1 MAVSKVSV
9 TQKSQGA
16 GGAAPALKSVLKKSI
31 STSASNL
38 NAKNDRPKLVKQN
51 TVVPK
56 AYEYAEIQKKKREE
70 LAQKLKEEQEREL
83 KFKFHA
89 KPVPKSIKAP
99 TIQPKPI
106 VKPPLV
112 KQKSL
117 KENEEKKKLLK
128 QLSMP
133 ILPVVKRPA
142 PPVPSCGDPER
153 LKASE
158 EHKQRLKE
166 KYKLENVAFKAKPAS
181 VLKKPVFQ
189 PKHNFKPAEAKPFKL
204 VLSQR
209 LVQRTAYDK
218 QLQETQCIKK
228 QQEEVIKRHQEL
240 QERKQ
245 MRQAREFKANPNPFG
260 RGR

>member
-1 MAVSKVSV
+1 M
-9 TQKSQGA
+9 TQKT
-16 GGAAPALKSVLKKSI
+16 GGALKSVLKKT
-31 STSASNL
+31 TSASNL
-38 NAKNDRPKLVKQN
+38 VAKNERPKLVKQN

-70 LAQKLKEEQEREL
+70 LAQKLKQEQEKEL

-106 VKPPLV
+106 AKPPLV

-117 KENEEKKKLLK
+117 KENEDQKKLLK

-142 PPVPSCGDPER
+142 VTAVPSCGDPDR
-153 LKASE
+153 IKAIE
-158 EHKQRLKE
+158 EHKQRLKD
-166 KYKLENVAFKAKPAS
+166 KYKLENVQFKAKPAT

-204 VLSQR
+204 VLTQR

-228 QQEEVIKRHQEL
+228 QQDEIIKRHQEL